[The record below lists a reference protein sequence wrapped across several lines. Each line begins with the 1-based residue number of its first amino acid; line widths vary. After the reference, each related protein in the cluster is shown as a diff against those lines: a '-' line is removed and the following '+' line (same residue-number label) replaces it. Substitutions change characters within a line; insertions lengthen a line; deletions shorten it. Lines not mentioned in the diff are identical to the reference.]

1 MLRSP
6 VRPVL
11 LAVLLGGALPTFA
24 VAQQPGDLA
33 TVEHKD
39 IGRLRARTQT
49 YPQALGVIS
58 ELTRSSLAQTVECN
72 GVCYFPNVSRAIA
85 WKCNPKKA
93 CSLNCT
99 DNPPVGGCN

>member
-1 MLRSP
+1 MLRS
-6 VRPVL
+6 PVL
-11 LAVLLGGALPTFA
+11 LAVLLGTLPTFA

-85 WKCNPKKA
+85 WK
-93 CSLNCT
+93 
-99 DNPPVGGCN
+99 

>member
-1 MLRSP
+1 MLRSL
-6 VRPVL
+6 VL
-11 LAVLLGGALPTFA
+11 LAVLLGTLPNFV

-99 DNPPVGGCN
+99 ANPPGGGCN

>member
-1 MLRSP
+1 MLRS
-6 VRPVL
+6 PVL
-11 LAVLLGGALPTFA
+11 LAVLLGGAFPTFA

-72 GVCYFPNVSRAIA
+72 GVCYFPNASRAIA
-85 WKCNPKKA
+85 WKCSPKKA

-99 DNPPVGGCN
+99 VNPPVGDCN